1 MKKEVKI
8 FLGKITKFKIMAF
21 KMKKFSGFKNKGPVK
36 PKSMIEA
43 KKKPYKKP
51 VEPGF
56 DEPEKIA
63 YMRRSLNPTI
73 KNPK

>member
-1 MKKEVKI
+1 
-8 FLGKITKFKIMAF
+8 MAY
-21 KMKKFSGFKNKGPVK
+21 KMKGFAGFKSEGPLK
-36 PKSMIEA
+36 PKSIVGA

-63 YMRRSLNPTI
+63 YSRRALNPTI

>member
-1 MKKEVKI
+1 
-8 FLGKITKFKIMAF
+8 MAF
-21 KMKKFSGFKNKGPVK
+21 KMKMKGFPKVGPVK
-36 PKSMIEA
+36 PKSMMEA
-43 KKKPYKKP
+43 EKKPQPYGRKY
-51 VEPGF
+51 EPGF

>member
-1 MKKEVKI
+1 
-8 FLGKITKFKIMAF
+8 MAF
-21 KMKKFSGFKNKGPVK
+21 KMKMKGFPKVGPVK
-36 PKSMIEA
+36 PKSMMEA

-51 VEPGF
+51 VEAGY

-63 YMRRSLNPTI
+63 YSRRALNPTI

>member
-1 MKKEVKI
+1 MK
-8 FLGKITKFKIMAF
+8 G
-21 KMKKFSGFKNKGPVK
+21 FSGFKSEGPVK
-36 PKSMIEA
+36 PKSMMEA

-51 VEPGF
+51 VEAGY

-63 YMRRSLNPTI
+63 YSRRALNPTI

>member
-1 MKKEVKI
+1 MKKEAKI

-21 KMKKFSGFKNKGPVK
+21 KMKKFSGFKSEGPLK
-36 PKSMIEA
+36 PKSMMEA

-56 DEPEKIA
+56 DEPEKN
-63 YMRRSLNPTI
+63 SLFK
-73 KNPK
+73 KNFKSYNKKS